1 MRARGLVVRSIL
13 FVGGLLPAAAGF
25 AQEIVPDPAQFQLE
39 VQRGAQ
45 ARLENVIEEA
55 TGAKVTA
62 VTVSK
67 PGPLFWSVELR
78 VPALQLHAG
87 KYYTC
92 TFRAKS
98 SSSSREYVYVVAEK
112 ATGNQASLAYGTNV
126 ELGDQWKTYTVE
138 FTPSE
143 NADPARLTFSDL
155 SVDQSTFWFADL
167 KLAGK

>member
-1 MRARGLVVRSIL
+1 MRARDLVVRGFLLIA
-13 FVGGLLPAAAGF
+13 VATAGGGF
-25 AQEIVPDPAQFQLE
+25 AQDIAPDPAQLQLE

-45 ARLENVIEEA
+45 ARLEHLVEEA

-87 KYYTC
+87 KHYTC
-92 TFRAKS
+92 TFRAK
-98 SSSSREYVYVVAEK
+98 SSSREYVYVVAEN
-112 ATGNQASLAYGTNV
+112 ASGNQASLAYGTNV
-126 ELGDQWKTYTVE
+126 ELGDEWKTYTVE

-155 SVDQSTFWFADL
+155 SADQSTFWFAEL
-167 KLAGK
+167 KLTEQ

>member
-1 MRARGLVVRSIL
+1 MRTRCLIVRS
-13 FVGGLLPAAAGF
+13 LLLMAFAPAAAGV
-25 AQEIVPDPAQFQLE
+25 AQEIVPDPAQLQLE

-45 ARLENVIEEA
+45 ARVEQVIEEA

-62 VTVSK
+62 VIVSK

-87 KYYTC
+87 KHYAC
-92 TFRAKS
+92 TFRAK
-98 SSSSREYVYVVAEK
+98 SSSREYVYVVAEK
-112 ATGNQASLAYGTNV
+112 ASGNQASLAYGTNV

-143 NADPARLTFSDL
+143 NADPGRLTFSDL
-155 SVDQSTFWFADL
+155 SVDQSTFWFAEI
-167 KLAGK
+167 KIAER

>member
-1 MRARGLVVRSIL
+1 MRVPSLVVRS
-13 FVGGLLPAAAGF
+13 FLLLCLVLVAAGF
-25 AQEIVPDPAQFQLE
+25 AQEVVPDPTLFQLE

-45 ARLENVIEEA
+45 ARLERVMEEA

-78 VPALQLHAG
+78 VPALKLQAG
-87 KYYTC
+87 KHYRC
-92 TFRAKS
+92 TFRAK
-98 SSSSREYVYVVAEK
+98 SSSREYVYVVPEK
-112 ATGNQASLAYGTNV
+112 ATGNQASLVHGTNV
-126 ELGDQWKTYTVE
+126 ELGDQWKAYSVE

-155 SVDQSTFWFADL
+155 SVDQSTFWFAEL
-167 KLAGK
+167 KLAEE

>member
-1 MRARGLVVRSIL
+1 MRTRDLASRSFLLIALVQ
-13 FVGGLLPAAAGF
+13 AAAGS
-25 AQEIVPDPAQFQLE
+25 AQEIVPDPAQFQLD

-45 ARLENVIEEA
+45 ARLEQVTEEA
-55 TGAKVTA
+55 TGAKGTA

-87 KYYTC
+87 KRYAC
-92 TFRAKS
+92 TFRAK
-98 SSSSREYVYVVAEK
+98 SSSREYVYVVAEK
-112 ATGNQASLAYGTNV
+112 ATGSQASLAYGTNV
-126 ELGDQWKTYTVE
+126 ELGDEWKTYTVE
-138 FTPSE
+138 FTSAE

-167 KLAGK
+167 KLTEK

>member
-1 MRARGLVVRSIL
+1 MRARDLVVRGFLLIA
-13 FVGGLLPAAAGF
+13 VTTAGGGF
-25 AQEIVPDPAQFQLE
+25 AQDIAPDPAQLQLE

-45 ARLENVIEEA
+45 ARLEHLVEEA

-67 PGPLFWSVELR
+67 PGSLFWSVELR

-87 KYYTC
+87 KHYTC
-92 TFRAKS
+92 TFRAK
-98 SSSSREYVYVVAEK
+98 SSSREYVYVVAEN
-112 ATGNQASLAYGTNV
+112 ASGNQASLAYGTNV
-126 ELGDQWKTYTVE
+126 ELGDEWKTYTVE

-155 SVDQSTFWFADL
+155 SVDQSTFWFAEL
-167 KLAGK
+167 KLTEQ

>member
-1 MRARGLVVRSIL
+1 MRARDLVVRS
-13 FVGGLLPAAAGF
+13 FLLARLVPAAAGF
-25 AQEIVPDPAQFQLE
+25 AQEIVPDPAQLQLE

-45 ARLENVIEEA
+45 ARLEHLTEEA

-78 VPALQLHAG
+78 VPALRFHAG
-87 KYYTC
+87 KHYTC
-92 TFRAKS
+92 TFRAK
-98 SSSSREYVYVVAEK
+98 SSSREYVYVVAEK

-155 SVDQSTFWFADL
+155 SVDQSTFWFAEL
-167 KLAGK
+167 KLNEK

>member
-1 MRARGLVVRSIL
+1 MQARESVVRS
-13 FVGGLLPAAAGF
+13 VLLIALLSAASGF
-25 AQEIVPDPAQFQLE
+25 TQEIVPDPAQLQLD

-45 ARLENVIEEA
+45 ARLEHVTEEA

-78 VPALQLHAG
+78 VPSLKFQAG
-87 KYYTC
+87 KHYTV

-98 SSSSREYVYVVAEK
+98 SLREYVYVVAEK

-138 FTPSE
+138 LAPSE

-155 SVDQSTFWFADL
+155 SVDQSTFWFSDL
-167 KLAGK
+167 KLTEK

>member
-1 MRARGLVVRSIL
+1 MRSRDLVVRSLLLI
-13 FVGGLLPAAAGF
+13 GLLPAAAGV
-25 AQEIVPDPAQFQLE
+25 AQEIVPDPAQLQLE

-45 ARLENVIEEA
+45 ARVEHLTEEA

-78 VPALQLHAG
+78 VPTLKFQAG
-87 KYYTC
+87 KHYTVA
-92 TFRAKS
+92 FRAK
-98 SSSSREYVYVVAEK
+98 SSSREYVYVVAEK

-138 FTPSE
+138 FTPPE
-143 NADPARLTFSDL
+143 TADPARLTFSDL

-167 KLAGK
+167 KLNEK

>member
-1 MRARGLVVRSIL
+1 MRARNVVVRR
-13 FVGGLLPAAAGF
+13 FLLVALVPAVAGF
-25 AQEIVPDPAQFQLE
+25 AQEIVPDPAQLQLD

-45 ARLENVIEEA
+45 ARLENLIEEA

-87 KYYTC
+87 KHYTC
-92 TFRAKS
+92 TFRAK
-98 SSSSREYVYVVAEK
+98 SSSREYVYVVAEK

-155 SVDQSTFWFADL
+155 SVDQSTFWFAEL
-167 KLAGK
+167 KLTEK